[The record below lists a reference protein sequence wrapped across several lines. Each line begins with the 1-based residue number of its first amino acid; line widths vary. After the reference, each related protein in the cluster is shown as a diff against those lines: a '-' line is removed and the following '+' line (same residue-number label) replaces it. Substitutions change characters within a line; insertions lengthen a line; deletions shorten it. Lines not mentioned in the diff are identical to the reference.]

1 MLNNILLDP
10 LPQITPHN
18 FKIDVNFRTSIKFE
32 LLMQD
37 NNINDKDKVLLA
49 LNLYYC
55 EEIND
60 IKTAIED
67 MLWFYRCGK
76 EIKKKELANSND
88 TSNKQIQIYSYEFDD
103 EYIYAAFLEQY
114 GIDLNTIKYLHW
126 WKFRALFNSL
136 KEDTQIVKIMGYR
149 AMDLSKIKD
158 KEMKT
163 QYKKLKKIYALP
175 DLRSEEEKQADFGAA
190 FW

>member
-37 NNINDKDKVLLA
+37 NNINDKGKVLLA

-149 AMDLSKIKD
+149 AMNISKIKD
-158 KEMKT
+158 KDMKA
-163 QYKKLKKIYALP
+163 QYKKLKNIYALP